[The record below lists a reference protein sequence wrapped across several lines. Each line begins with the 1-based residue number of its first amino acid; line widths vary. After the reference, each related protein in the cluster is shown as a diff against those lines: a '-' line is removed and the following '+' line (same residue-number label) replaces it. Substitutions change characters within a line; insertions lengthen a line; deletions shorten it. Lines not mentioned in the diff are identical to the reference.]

1 MAERTI
7 GTLIRDLRK
16 RRGMTQDDLSQRMF
30 IPKSTISAYENDK
43 IDISASVLQ
52 ELAAALS
59 VTPGYFFDTTE
70 KTKEEKEIED
80 IVSTLRNIKNSK
92 VRKVIMEQIKAT
104 ASLDCYVQ

>member
-7 GTLIRDLRK
+7 GALLRELRK

-59 VTPGYFFDTTE
+59 VTPGYFFDTTV
-70 KTKEEKEIED
+70 KTEEEKEIED
-80 IVSTLRNIKNSK
+80 IVAILRRIKNSK
-92 VRKVIMEQIKAT
+92 VRQVIMEQIKST
-104 ASLDCYVQ
+104 ASLDYYVQ